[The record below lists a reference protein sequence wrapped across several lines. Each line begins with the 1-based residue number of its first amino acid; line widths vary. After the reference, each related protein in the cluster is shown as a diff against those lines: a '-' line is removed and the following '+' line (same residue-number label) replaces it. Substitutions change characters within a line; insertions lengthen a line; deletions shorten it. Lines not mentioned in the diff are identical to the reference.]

1 MVNCYLASKIFWI
14 ASRLVSAQLQKWT
27 EETLKWENKRKVHNI
42 MSFKQT
48 TKLET
53 EYITSHVYKVKL
65 L

>member
-1 MVNCYLASKIFWI
+1 
-14 ASRLVSAQLQKWT
+14 
-27 EETLKWENKRKVHNI
+27 